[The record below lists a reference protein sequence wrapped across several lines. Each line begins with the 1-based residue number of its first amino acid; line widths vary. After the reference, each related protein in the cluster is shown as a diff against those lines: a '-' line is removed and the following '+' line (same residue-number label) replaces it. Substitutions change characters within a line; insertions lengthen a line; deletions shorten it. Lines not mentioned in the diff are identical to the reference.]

1 MKENEVFNNNEL
13 EIFQMVYYTMLENGI
28 YSFSVDDI
36 DSAINMI
43 PMQEAL
49 DKILIRSELW
59 DIHRYSFINGYE
71 VDINDKSLCAV
82 VELQGDYDNQFTE
95 YIVLWSFDEDYQY

>member
-13 EIFQMVYYTMLENGI
+13 EIFQMVYYMMLENGI

-59 DIHRYSFINGYE
+59 DIHKYSFINGYE
-71 VDINDKSLCAV
+71 ANINDKSLCAV

-95 YIVLWSFDEDYQY
+95 YIMLWSFDEDYQY